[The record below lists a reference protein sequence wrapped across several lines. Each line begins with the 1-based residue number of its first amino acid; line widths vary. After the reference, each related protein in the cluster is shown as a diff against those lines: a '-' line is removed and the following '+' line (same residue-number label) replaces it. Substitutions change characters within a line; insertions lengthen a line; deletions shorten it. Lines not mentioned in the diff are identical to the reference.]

1 MPYPEPNNYPLLLGG
16 DRDVNETRFLEDI
29 DLTGDIDFAKVQ
41 TRKGVYAN
49 YPAMTPKYVNNN
61 TDASLETMAR
71 LMIPLS
77 SERLRAKFLATFRGE
92 TRKLAEALATLG
104 ETERGTERSYGLGY
118 IDFLLTMAQESFD
131 EKVQIN
137 DVLSDNYVSFFFGK
151 RPPVFQYTGVLFNTR
166 QDDWRSAFTIIY
178 NDIIRGTEL
187 ARRKAVVTLSYD
199 NMAVTGALV
208 RMNQVLRAEQQMA
221 SQFDFSILVKR
232 IDIERTIGHP
242 PTQVATFPS
251 FIKPATFA
259 PVQFGVPPKTIRVT
273 GVPQSVTV
281 ERKKPEDERP
291 AFVGGDV
298 TITEYSKMSQDVY
311 GGLTPEGATVD
322 TILLTGQGVHGP

>member
-16 DRDVNETRFLEDI
+16 DEDVNEASYDI
-29 DLTGDIDFAKVQ
+29 LAESAPIKMQ
-41 TRKGVYAN
+41 SRKGVFAN

-71 LMIPLS
+71 IMIPLS
-77 SERLRAKFLATFRGE
+77 SERIRAKFLSTFRGE

-151 RPPVFQYTGVLFNTR
+151 RPPVFQYTGILFNTR

-251 FIKPATFA
+251 YIKPATFA

-291 AFVGGDV
+291 EGVRTLSMTHTGR
-298 TITEYSKMSQDVY
+298 ISEDVY
-311 GGLTPEGATVD
+311 GGIVIEPTVD
-322 TILLTGQGVHGP
+322 SIILTSGGLFKGP